1 MVVSLGAMAI
11 GQFLLNLA
19 PPSGA
24 ILFIVVSVLVSIFLV
39 RSIIGLNY
47 SILDKRHCC
56 FWQRV
61 DLAALLINIFG
72 LSSKSGNHNE
82 VVLFGLLSPNALFHS
97 ANSSNRGFE
106 LCPFRSTNFFETVVP
121 EVRRKA
127 RDRQIALPV

>member
-1 MVVSLGAMAI
+1 VHIRTFAALGSVAFAAGLLHAVFIESWTWLVLRAITGFCLAGLVMVAESWLNQAANNTNRGGVLATYMVVSLGAMAI

-56 FWQRV
+56 FWQ
-61 DLAALLINIFG
+61 
-72 LSSKSGNHNE
+72 
-82 VVLFGLLSPNALFHS
+82 
-97 ANSSNRGFE
+97 
-106 LCPFRSTNFFETVVP
+106 
-121 EVRRKA
+121 
-127 RDRQIALPV
+127 

>member
-1 MVVSLGAMAI
+1 MVLRAITGFCLAGLVMVAESWLNQAANNTNRGGVLATYMVVSLGAMAI

-56 FWQRV
+56 FWQ
-61 DLAALLINIFG
+61 
-72 LSSKSGNHNE
+72 
-82 VVLFGLLSPNALFHS
+82 
-97 ANSSNRGFE
+97 
-106 LCPFRSTNFFETVVP
+106 
-121 EVRRKA
+121 
-127 RDRQIALPV
+127 